1 MKNNLLLFCIILLV
15 FTSCAD
21 KYKIY
26 QRLYTFKTPDD
37 IPHYNSLNYW
47 AAHPWKWDPSD
58 SIPAPLKNE
67 ILDSLADVFFI
78 HPTTF
83 TDKKDEHIANAQI
96 DDAYINAKTDY
107 SSILFQASVFNVS
120 CRVFAPRYRQAH
132 IQNFFSKDSVKSKAA
147 FAIAYAD
154 IKSAFEYYLLHYNH
168 DRPIIIA
175 GHSQGALMAEKLL
188 HDYFENK
195 PLEKQLV
202 AAYIIGWPVP
212 KTYFKNLPMCSD
224 SSQTGCICSWRTLRK
239 NYVPSY
245 LKNENGNAWVTNPLS
260 WTMNED
266 FVSRKMNKGSVLTKF
281 NKVYKRTADAQI
293 QNGLLY
299 TRRPKFPWSF
309 LFFTKNYHVGDINLY
324 YINMRE
330 NVKTRIVSFIDHE

>member
-1 MKNNLLLFCIILLV
+1 M
-15 FTSCAD
+15 
-21 KYKIY
+21 
-26 QRLYTFKTPDD
+26 
-37 IPHYNSLNYW
+37 NYW